1 MKNGVKLRIIHFIFK
16 FIQIGTYHPNLAQ
29 PEILKPS
36 ISHVLRAM
44 RFTLFSAVLHGIV
57 VPLIFGVEDIRLLQ
71 SINMRREKRRE
82 RERERERDGGLSRGK
97 ILYYRSHFSHIDVY

>member
-71 SINMRREKRRE
+71 
-82 RERERERDGGLSRGK
+82 LT
-97 ILYYRSHFSHIDVY
+97 